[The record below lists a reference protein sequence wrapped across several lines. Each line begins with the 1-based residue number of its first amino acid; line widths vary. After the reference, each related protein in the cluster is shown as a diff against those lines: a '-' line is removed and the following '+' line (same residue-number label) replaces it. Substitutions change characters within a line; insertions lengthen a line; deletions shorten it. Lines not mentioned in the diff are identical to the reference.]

1 MTLNEIQTAIL
12 NSNLSNDEIN
22 ILAEAIKFKRSQIGR
37 EVARS
42 LTIGS
47 QVKFTDSRYGR
58 IVTGTLEAI
67 KIKNATVA
75 TAVGRYRVPMN
86 MLTAA

>member
-1 MTLNEIQTAIL
+1 MTLNEIQVAIL
-12 NSNLSNDEIN
+12 NADLSNEELN
-22 ILAEAIKFKRSQIGR
+22 ILAEAIKYKRAQVGR

-47 QVKFTDSRYGR
+47 QVKFTDTRRGQIIR
-58 IVTGTLEAI
+58 GTLEAI

-75 TAVGRYRVPMN
+75 TSVGRYRVPMN
-86 MLTAA
+86 MLSAA

>member
-1 MTLNEIQTAIL
+1 MTFTEIQTAIL
-12 NSNLSNDEIN
+12 STNLTNEELN
-22 ILAEAIKFKRSQIGR
+22 ILGDAIKYKRSQLGR

-47 QVKFTDSRYGR
+47 QVKFTDSRKGMIIR
-58 IVTGTLEAI
+58 GTLEAI

>member
-1 MTLNEIQTAIL
+1 MTLNEIQLAIF
-12 NSNLSNDEIN
+12 NTNLSNDELN
-22 ILAEAIKFKRSQIGR
+22 ILAEAIKYKRAQVGR

-47 QVKFTDSRYGR
+47 QVKFTDSRKGMIIR
-58 IVTGTLEAI
+58 GTLEAI

-75 TAVGRYRVPMN
+75 TPVGRYRVPMN
-86 MLTAA
+86 MLSEA

>member
-1 MTLNEIQTAIL
+1 MTLNEIQMAIINGNLTNDDL
-12 NSNLSNDEIN
+12 NTLGD
-22 ILAEAIKFKRSQIGR
+22 AIKFKRSKLGR

-47 QVKFTDSRYGR
+47 TVKFTDTRKGMIIR
-58 IVTGTLEAI
+58 GTLEAI

-75 TAVGRYRVPMN
+75 TSMGRYRVPMN

>member
-1 MTLNEIQTAIL
+1 MTLNEIQLAIF
-12 NSNLSNDEIN
+12 NTSLSNDDLN
-22 ILAEAIKFKRSQIGR
+22 ILADAIKFKRSQLGR
-37 EVARS
+37 EVARN

-47 QVKFTDSRYGR
+47 PVKFTDSRKG
-58 IVTGTLEAI
+58 IVIRGTLEAI

-75 TAVGRYRVPMN
+75 TSMGRYRVPMN

>member
-1 MTLNEIQTAIL
+1 MTLNEIQVAIF
-12 NSNLSNDEIN
+12 NANLTNDDLN
-22 ILAEAIKFKRSQIGR
+22 ILAEAIKYKRAQVGR

-47 QVKFTDSRYGR
+47 QVKFTDSRKGMIIR
-58 IVTGTLEAI
+58 GTLEAI

-75 TAVGRYRVPMN
+75 TPVGRYRVPMN
-86 MLTAA
+86 MLSEA